1 MQYTNIRYSI
11 TLNDAQLD
19 YLSDE
24 GQDISRMKCFKAF
37 LQKAVLEETE
47 VSGKGFTA
55 VLQPGQFVASK
66 VDLARLW
73 ECNRKTALRIIKEFN
88 HMGILRSKASN
99 RTTVHTLLCLSI
111 WFTTQGRI
119 KCEYYRSNPQER
131 RSVSHLKR
139 KRGQLP
145 ETEQQGRSSRDTGR
159 PFHRVNPGWSSG
171 YSPIGFRA
179 DWMIQ
184 SHLPFPFISQHRRPS

>member
-119 KCEYYRSNPQER
+119 KCEYYRSNPYVQPLEKP
-131 RSVSHLKR
+131 SR
-139 KRGQLP
+139 KKVCVTP
-145 ETEQQGRSSRDTGR
+145 EEETRTA
-159 PFHRVNPGWSSG
+159 PG
-171 YSPIGFRA
+171 
-179 DWMIQ
+179 D
-184 SHLPFPFISQHRRPS
+184 